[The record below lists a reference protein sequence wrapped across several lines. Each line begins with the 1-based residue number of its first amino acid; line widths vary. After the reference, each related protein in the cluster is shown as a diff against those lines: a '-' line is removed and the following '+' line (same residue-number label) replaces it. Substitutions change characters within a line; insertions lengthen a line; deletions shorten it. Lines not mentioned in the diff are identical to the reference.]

1 MPGSSRCRVAWA
13 TARGSRRVFRSS
25 PPLTRRAPRM
35 LTRDARACG
44 PRHNEAGV
52 AEPGRQGRPGKSEP
66 GRACLRPP
74 AARAGLMG
82 PATMKRN
89 HSILVV
95 DDEKTIADG
104 LRLTLESEGYGVRTA
119 GSVREALT
127 AVLQGDSHA
136 AIVDLM
142 LPDGD
147 GLHLTRELKR
157 RDPAIE
163 VIVITAYGSV
173 RKAMEATKGAGAFH
187 VLEKPFDPDELLGL
201 MRSALDHRQL
211 VVENTDLRRRLADR
225 AADSEILG
233 QAPGIQRVLETVAA
247 VADADANVLIIGES
261 GTGKELVAD
270 ALHERSRRR
279 GGPWVKIN
287 CAALPKDLIE
297 SELFGHTRGSFT
309 GATNDKTGLLEEAD
323 GGSLLLDE
331 ITEMPPELQ
340 AKLLRVLEERAVRR
354 VGAAKAIPVDF
365 RLISSTNR
373 SPEVA
378 LREGRLRQDL
388 FFRINTVSIDVPPLR
403 ERRED
408 IPLLVRAFLERY
420 RAKHGR
426 DVEGIEPEAY
436 RRLLAYAWPGNVREL
451 QNALERAVLVTRG
464 PQIALDD
471 LPEPLQRAD
480 AEPGAAPAVAPS
492 EVPVGSLEEIE
503 RVSILRA
510 LEMTKWNK
518 QAAAA
523 ALGLRR
529 PTLYSKMRKH
539 GIPRRRP

>member
-1 MPGSSRCRVAWA
+1 MKTNSSV
-13 TARGSRRVFRSS
+13 V
-25 PPLTRRAPRM
+25 
-35 LTRDARACG
+35 
-44 PRHNEAGV
+44 
-52 AEPGRQGRPGKSEP
+52 
-66 GRACLRPP
+66 
-74 AARAGLMG
+74 
-82 PATMKRN
+82 
-89 HSILVV
+89 LVV

-104 LRLTLESEGYGVRTA
+104 LRLTLESEGYAVRTT
-119 GSVREALT
+119 GNVRDAL
-127 AVLQGDSHA
+127 AAFAQCEPEA

-147 GLHLTRELKR
+147 GLNLTRELRR
-157 RDPAIE
+157 RDPAIQ

-201 MRSALDHRQL
+201 VRSALDHRRV
-211 VVENTDLRRRLADR
+211 VVENTNLRRRLADR

-309 GATNDKTGLLEEAD
+309 GATSDKTGLLEEAD

-331 ITEMPPELQ
+331 ITEMPAELQ

-354 VGAAKAIPVDF
+354 VGAAKAVPVDF

-373 SPEVA
+373 SPEAA

-408 IPLLVRAFLERY
+408 IPILVRAFLERY
-420 RAKHGR
+420 RTKHSR
-426 DVEGIEPEAY
+426 DVGGIEPEAY
-436 RRLLAYAWPGNVREL
+436 RRLLSYAWPGNVREL

-464 PQIALDD
+464 PQITLED
-471 LPEPLQRAD
+471 LPEPLQGAD
-480 AEPGAAPAVAPS
+480 TEPGVAPTVAPS

-503 RVSILRA
+503 RASILRA
-510 LEMTKWNK
+510 LETTKWNK

-523 ALGLRR
+523 LLGLRR

-539 GIPRRRP
+539 GIPQRRP